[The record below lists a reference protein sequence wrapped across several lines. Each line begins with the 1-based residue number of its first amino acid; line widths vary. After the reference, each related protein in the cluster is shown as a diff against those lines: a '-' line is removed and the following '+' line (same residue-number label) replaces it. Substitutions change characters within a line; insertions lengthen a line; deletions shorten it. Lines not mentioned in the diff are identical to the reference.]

1 MTGAAGLPM
10 ITAWIDATRPAASWQ
25 LWGMS
30 LVERQLRQLALRG
43 AGSAR
48 VAVAGNGAPR
58 IRADFGSRCDL
69 DIQFHQ
75 VSGKAGFGVSLA
87 GTESP
92 LLLLEGDGVYDDRVL
107 DHLLAAG
114 PGNSVAGGG
123 LCAAWADTGLVAEL
137 AGVPPGEGG
146 VPGPALWKAVSE
158 QTRVTGAARL
168 DSYVPELRLTM
179 APVMVRLE
187 RPAQL
192 REVERLMYRRTF
204 KGVIDIVA
212 SRGYYHPVRWITRRL
227 APTEVSPNSVTAL
240 SIAAIWLAVP
250 CFPLGMPGAGIA
262 LGWAGVIADSV
273 DGKLARLTLN
283 LSDRM
288 GAVEHV
294 SAVPALGLWLLGF
307 RGLGERLETA
317 DRLGSR
323 GRDLGA
329 ARLLRAGQGGQRRL
343 PQAHRQGDLRL
354 RTRRRPVPPFR
365 RPPQH
370 PPADDDGRSGR
381 GRRRSRSRRDVGLD
395 GGDASVSRAA
405 GAPGCGRKDR
415 EEAGREGFRGVIPGC
430 SYPIPGPVQE
440 RKVPSPPGP
449 VMAARAGELSKPGIP
464 VR

>member
-1 MTGAAGLPM
+1 M
-10 ITAWIDATRPAASWQ
+10 ITAWIDATRPAACWQ

-58 IRADFGSRCDL
+58 IRADFASRCDL
-69 DIQFHQ
+69 DIRFHR
-75 VSGKAGFGVSLA
+75 VSGVAGLGPSLE
-87 GTESP
+87 TVESP

-123 LCAAWADTGLVAEL
+123 LCAAWADTGLVAKL
-137 AGVPPGEGG
+137 ARVPPGEDG

-179 APVMVRLE
+179 PPVMVRVE
-187 RPAQL
+187 SPAQL

-212 SRGYYHPVRWITRRL
+212 SRGYYHPVRWITRLL
-227 APTEVSPNSVTAL
+227 APTSVSPNSVTAL

-250 CFPLGMPGAGIA
+250 CFALGMPGPGIA

-288 GAVEHV
+288 GAAEHV
-294 SAVPALGLWLLGF
+294 SAVPALGLWLLTFGGWVSDWELLTSSVPAVATWVLLACFALDKGVSGGF
-307 RGLGERLETA
+307 RKLTGREIFDYRRVDALFHPFAARRNILLLMMTA
-317 DRLGSR
+317 
-323 GRDLGA
+323 GA
-329 ARLLRAGQGGQRRL
+329 AADAAAAALAAMSACMAATLLFHA
-343 PQAHRQGDLRL
+343 
-354 RTRRRPVPPFR
+354 
-365 RPPQH
+365 
-370 PPADDDGRSGR
+370 
-381 GRRRSRSRRDVGLD
+381 
-395 GGDASVSRAA
+395 SRAFQVAA
-405 GAPGCGRKDR
+405 GKIGK
-415 EEAGREGFRGVIPGC
+415 
-430 SYPIPGPVQE
+430 
-440 RKVPSPPGP
+440 PP
-449 VMAARAGELSKPGIP
+449 
-464 VR
+464 